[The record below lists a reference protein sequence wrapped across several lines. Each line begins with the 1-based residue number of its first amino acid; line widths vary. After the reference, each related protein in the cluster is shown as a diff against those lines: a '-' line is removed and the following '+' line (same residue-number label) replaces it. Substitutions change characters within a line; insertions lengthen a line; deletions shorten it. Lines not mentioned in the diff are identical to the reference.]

1 MEPVPETEK
10 LEEFRPTPLPTLR
23 LHHSNYNNM
32 QSSTSDPEPPRKPPT
47 MRRSTDPSPSS
58 PISPTWNAAALPYRP
73 RTTSP
78 LSGNHTRSKSA
89 ATLVPPPMGRAQ
101 SMPGVNGLGHILI
114 PRPQSP
120 KGSPSPTRQRAMRK
134 PVDEVYPPVSPTRSS
149 VLPERQ
155 LSERNSSPNLP
166 FATPLVRQR
175 RTSSPLRHFASSSTS
190 SLPGSLTCSV
200 TSSPMQRPFD
210 SISEKDSYTF
220 AAAYPPSSSIPST
233 PISVRSRSPSI
244 SSLETIPD
252 SPDAEEA
259 AVEADRI
266 AQLKADADEEDGS
279 ENKGR
284 NCLDGPFLTDMYS
297 KALLVAASLF
307 WIPVLAAP
315 GVPINHEI
323 RAKVADAPQQ
333 PAQDLAE
340 RDAQAGTPADDA
352 FIPSGILTA
361 LFPTG
366 PAYTTLYSP
375 FPAVPALVSVI
386 SSLLGPFPALATVTA
401 VVVPVSILPPSFL
414 TATPSLPTLRA
425 PTVSLP
431 TLRPVTLPGG
441 ALPTLSLPT
450 LSPPSLGSLP
460 TLSLPPL
467 SLPTL
472 PTLSLPPLSVSP
484 PPSLSL
490 PTFSLPPL
498 SLPTVPPVTLPGG
511 ALPTLSFPPLSLP
524 TFSLPSLALPGV
536 SPPPSLS
543 LPTFSLPTL
552 SLPTFSLPSLS
563 LPSIVFP
570 SDISFSV
577 PGLTTR
583 LTALPPAI
591 TGPLSITTATRPE
604 DCPQSYV
611 TVTQT
616 DTLTLYVGHPLAPN
630 VTLTAPLLN
639 VTALSNVTLPTFTG
653 SIATGLFPTFP
664 NVTSVVFPTLTLPP
678 FPTLPTPHSLGGF
691 ASVTNSTLPVL
702 PTLPPFPTSL
712 LTLPSISLPSVS
724 ILPSLN
730 FTLPSIVIP
739 TGLPISFASPGS
751 GSQQTPPI
759 PPVLSLTA
767 SRSNISS
774 TLSLPT
780 SLVIAPTVT
789 PISTASVSS
798 FTVPSSAPATGTV
811 GPVAPTGTPSPQDI
825 HCGIRGAPIG
835 DYYLATYAWN
845 KRDVPVTL
853 EGCYQFCNNVF
864 GITEGC
870 QSFNFYLEPG
880 LGSPRCDLYAGT
892 VAFEVASISPY
903 EPYTW
908 FDLAC
913 GDPVKWLAGH

>member
-1 MEPVPETEK
+1 
-10 LEEFRPTPLPTLR
+10 
-23 LHHSNYNNM
+23 
-32 QSSTSDPEPPRKPPT
+32 
-47 MRRSTDPSPSS
+47 
-58 PISPTWNAAALPYRP
+58 
-73 RTTSP
+73 
-78 LSGNHTRSKSA
+78 
-89 ATLVPPPMGRAQ
+89 
-101 SMPGVNGLGHILI
+101 
-114 PRPQSP
+114 
-120 KGSPSPTRQRAMRK
+120 
-134 PVDEVYPPVSPTRSS
+134 
-149 VLPERQ
+149 
-155 LSERNSSPNLP
+155 
-166 FATPLVRQR
+166 
-175 RTSSPLRHFASSSTS
+175 
-190 SLPGSLTCSV
+190 
-200 TSSPMQRPFD
+200 
-210 SISEKDSYTF
+210 
-220 AAAYPPSSSIPST
+220 
-233 PISVRSRSPSI
+233 
-244 SSLETIPD
+244 
-252 SPDAEEA
+252 
-259 AVEADRI
+259 
-266 AQLKADADEEDGS
+266 
-279 ENKGR
+279 
-284 NCLDGPFLTDMYS
+284 MYS

-307 WIPVLAAP
+307 WVSVLAAP
-315 GVPINHEI
+315 GVPINQI
-323 RAKVADAPQQ
+323 RARAADAPQQ
-333 PAQDLAE
+333 PAQGLAE
-340 RDAQAGTPADDA
+340 RDAQAGTPAEDA

-366 PAYTTLYSP
+366 SAYTTLYSP
-375 FPAVPALVSVI
+375 FPPIPALVSVI

-414 TATPSLPTLRA
+414 TATAALPTLRA

-431 TLRPVTLPGG
+431 TISLPTLPPVTLPGGALPTLPTLSLPPLSLPTVSPVTLPGG
-441 ALPTLSLPT
+441 ALPTLSLPSFSLPT
-450 LSPPSLGSLP
+450 FGPPPSLSLP
-460 TLSLPPL
+460 TLSLPP
-467 SLPTL
+467 
-472 PTLSLPPLSVSP
+472 
-484 PPSLSL
+484 
-490 PTFSLPPL
+490 FSLPAV
-498 SLPTVPPVTLPGG
+498 SPVTLPGG
-511 ALPTLSFPPLSLP
+511 ALPTLSLPSFSLP

-563 LPSIVFP
+563 LPSVVFP

-611 TVTQT
+611 TITQT
-616 DTLTLYVGHPLAPN
+616 NTLTLYVGHPLAPN

-639 VTALSNVTLPTFTG
+639 ATALLNVTLPTFTG

-678 FPTLPTPHSLGGF
+678 FPTLPTPLSLGGF
-691 ASVTNSTLPVL
+691 ASVSNSTLPVL

-712 LTLPSISLPSVS
+712 LTLPSISLPSIS

-730 FTLPSIVIP
+730 FTLPSVVIP
-739 TGLPISFASPGS
+739 TGPPISFASPGS

-759 PPVLSLTA
+759 PPVLNLTA
-767 SRSNISS
+767 SRSNVSSSTLPVLSLPNLPPVTFSPLPLPTFSTLPIPSFSTLTIPTISTLPLPTFPSLSLPTTLIQISS

-811 GPVAPTGTPSPQDI
+811 GPVAPTGTPSAQDI
-825 HCGIRGAPIG
+825 HCGVRGAPIG